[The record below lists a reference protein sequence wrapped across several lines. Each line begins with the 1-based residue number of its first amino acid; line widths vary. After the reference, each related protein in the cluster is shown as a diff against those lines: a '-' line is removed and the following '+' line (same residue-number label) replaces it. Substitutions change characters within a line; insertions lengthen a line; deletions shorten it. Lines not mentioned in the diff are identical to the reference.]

1 MITLYGFGKCF
12 NVMDASPFVV
22 KVELFMRMANI
33 PYQVKYG
40 AKYLKKSPKGKLP
53 FINDDGIVVADSEA
67 IISYL
72 TDKYLI
78 TLDAELTA
86 EQKAQAHLM
95 TKSLDEGLYW
105 CILMILQNVC
115 FRMPER
121 FMIKAHLFINGCSL
135 KKICHAAHDLLSR
148 PRRASLKGLYSALL
162 I

>member
-1 MITLYGFGKCF
+1 MITRYGFGQCF

-33 PYQVKYG
+33 PCQVKYG

-53 FINDDGIVVADSEA
+53 FINDNGTVVADSEA
-67 IISYL
+67 IMSYL
-72 TDKYLI
+72 TDKYQI
-78 TLDAELTA
+78 ALDTELTA
-86 EQKAQAHLM
+86 EQKAQAYLM

-121 FMIKAHLFINGCSL
+121 FMIKALGYI
-135 KKICHAAHDLLSR
+135 LSFKT
-148 PRRASLKGLYSALL
+148 SSNSTCVSDS